1 MSRGATMMMKLWDR
15 SAAFAVL
22 AVCALAAP
30 AAPAQ
35 EQPDPSKLNLTY
47 NEEVVRKLLKQTDP
61 DVAYLAR
68 LKMMRG
74 HLNAAIMTTKMGDLA
89 EAHEHIMHPASEI
102 LPEINA
108 ALKTYGVSDLAP
120 SLDAIM
126 KTMHDKDHAI
136 TLRAI
141 DAALVEVG
149 KGEAAID
156 PSKMNAGGIV
166 PDTVVLL
173 LRTAVTE
180 YSQAFKYGKIVN
192 LVEYHDG
199 AAFVAEARKL
209 LDHIQPAL
217 AARDAKAVE
226 KILQSWATLETAWP
240 GVKPPETTV
249 LPVSKMLALV
259 TIIELQL
266 NKMRGGA

>member
-1 MSRGATMMMKLWDR
+1 MTSNRLGRLTAIAFL
-15 SAAFAVL
+15 AAFIVAVPS
-22 AVCALAAP
+22 AR
-30 AAPAQ
+30 AQ
-35 EQPDPSKLNLTY
+35 EQPDPSKLSLTY
-47 NEEVVRKLLKQTDP
+47 NEAVVRKLLQQTDT
-61 DVAYLAR
+61 DVAFLGR

-74 HLNAAIMTTKMGDLA
+74 HLNVAIMNVEMGDRA
-89 EAHEHIMHPASEI
+89 EAHEHIMHPSTEI
-102 LPEINA
+102 LPEINE
-108 ALKTYGVSDLAP
+108 ALKSYGLSSPAP
-120 SLDAIM
+120 SLAAIIEAL
-126 KTMHDKDHAI
+126 HGKDIAV
-136 TLRAI
+136 TRQAI
-141 DAALVEVG
+141 DAALLEVG
-149 KGEAAID
+149 KGEVAID
-156 PSKMNAGGIV
+156 PAKMNAGGIV

-209 LDHIQPAL
+209 LDKIQPTL

-240 GVKPPETTV
+240 GAKPPEVTV
-249 LPVSKMLALV
+249 LSVSKMLALV